1 MGQSDRRQPDPLTV
15 LTKSM
20 RLMADLRLDDITR
33 GLENFANPS
42 ARGMLES
49 MGRTREERVETLS
62 GILRNSSEEDM
73 AEMAQIF
80 GEAMSRLAE
89 ERAAGSS
96 PPAVQH
102 GQPAVART
110 PEGPRRPR
118 GQTAAERR
126 RQRRLSS

>member
-1 MGQSDRRQPDPLTV
+1 MGQRDRRQPDPMTV

-20 RLMADLRLDDITR
+20 RMMAELRVDDITR

-49 MGRTREERVETLS
+49 MGRTREEQVETLAAM
-62 GILRNSSEEDM
+62 LRNSSEEDI

-80 GEAMSRLAE
+80 GEAMARLAG
-89 ERAAGSS
+89 ERAGGGSL
-96 PPAVQH
+96 PAV
-102 GQPAVART
+102 GRT
-110 PEGPRRPR
+110 ERPGRSR

-126 RQRRLSS
+126 RQRRLAP

>member
-1 MGQSDRRQPDPLTV
+1 MGQRDRRHPDPLTV

-49 MGRTREERVETLS
+49 MGRTREEQIEALA
-62 GILRNSSEEDM
+62 GMLRNSSEEDM
-73 AEMAQIF
+73 AEMAGVF
-80 GEAMSRLAE
+80 GEAMARLAE
-89 ERAAGSS
+89 ERAAGGS
-96 PPAVQH
+96 PQAEEDR
-102 GQPAVART
+102 QPALPRT
-110 PEGPRRPR
+110 DTSRRPR

-126 RQRRLSS
+126 RQRRLAP

>member
-1 MGQSDRRQPDPLTV
+1 MGQRDRRQPDPLTV
-15 LTKSM
+15 LTKGM

-49 MGRTREERVETLS
+49 MGRTREEQIETLS
-62 GILRNSSEEDM
+62 AMLRNSSEEDM

-80 GEAMSRLAE
+80 GEAMARLAE
-89 ERAAGSS
+89 ERTAVGSPS
-96 PPAVQH
+96 AV
-102 GQPAVART
+102 G
-110 PEGPRRPR
+110 RPDRPGRSR

-126 RQRRLSS
+126 RQRRLAP

>member
-49 MGRTREERVETLS
+49 MGRTREEQVETLAAM
-62 GILRNSSEEDM
+62 LRNSSEEDM

-80 GEAMSRLAE
+80 GEAMARLAE
-89 ERAAGSS
+89 ERAANGSL
-96 PPAVQH
+96 PA
-102 GQPAVART
+102 GRT
-110 PEGPRRPR
+110 DRPGRSRR
-118 GQTAAERR
+118 QTAAERR
-126 RQRRLSS
+126 RQRRLAP